1 MNFNTLV
8 EAVAVRERP
17 VTSNPLNG
25 VIAVVQFFRPSDG
38 WLALVVLAL
47 NLLVVIWSVE
57 EANWVPLPNLKGL
70 LLMALAAGILLAR
83 LPGWGVLALPFG
95 VALGLLATVWQITSF
110 QSREVAVTNAEQ
122 LWTRLALWW
131 EAAETGSINIDSVP
145 FAFGIMCATWMAGFL
160 AAWLFCRYRNFW
172 GVFVLGGFGLL
183 SNLTYLPPEASR
195 FLLFYLFTGLLLIA
209 RVQSVRRRREWDERN
224 VSYDGHLGVLSISDT
239 FLLAMVVM
247 VIAFFIIPTGG
258 KFGPTNDAYEYMR
271 TPLKNFEADFNRLFA
286 GLPARKPLGYRIWG
300 DVLAFQGEINPTQA
314 QVLWVDSP
322 VAMYWKARTYAT
334 YTPKGWKS
342 DDTVMRPVGWA
353 PPISS
358 PQPDEG
364 RFEVS
369 YSVTPMYASNNLFAG
384 TQVIDVDRP
393 VEIETYE
400 SPTYSVDFTESLTR
414 HLLPPPVLDAATQL
428 HQAVHQRGSDI
439 KFSSL
444 ASLLDS
450 NFHLVGV
457 TRSQGGRINEAT
469 VADVIP
475 LQPDVLS
482 VRSEKEVKAR
492 ETYTVTSLVSNA
504 TPEQLRSAG
513 DDYPAW
519 VTQRYLQLP
528 DSVPQRVRDLA
539 ASVSADAETPY
550 DKAEA
555 VKEFLT
561 TEYPYTLVVEPPPFD
576 ADGVDHFLFEQK
588 KGYSE
593 YFASAMTVMLRSVDI
608 PARMVTG
615 YTTGNKVIDQD
626 TYVVLDSNS
635 HGWLEVYMPN
645 YGWIPY
651 EATPGRAIPTAIP
664 PEAEAE
670 TSTLFIPDDDN
681 EDECLED
688 IGECDPALTN
698 NPDQFGNIGPLT
710 FNTQLATIIM
720 WAAIGLA
727 SVLAAAGILTLLW
740 RRFMVAPED
749 PRVTFRRMALLA
761 TLGALRPAAHQTPY
775 QYQRRLEEA
784 LPEYRDQVSLIT
796 GHYVRRVYGNKELD
810 ADQRL
815 QLVQA
820 WIRIRL
826 ALLFRIFRP
835 RTL

>member
-1 MNFNTLV
+1 
-8 EAVAVRERP
+8 
-17 VTSNPLNG
+17 
-25 VIAVVQFFRPSDG
+25 
-38 WLALVVLAL
+38 
-47 NLLVVIWSVE
+47 
-57 EANWVPLPNLKGL
+57 
-70 LLMALAAGILLAR
+70 
-83 LPGWGVLALPFG
+83 
-95 VALGLLATVWQITSF
+95 
-110 QSREVAVTNAEQ
+110 
-122 LWTRLALWW
+122 
-131 EAAETGSINIDSVP
+131 
-145 FAFGIMCATWMAGFL
+145 
-160 AAWLFCRYRNFW
+160 
-172 GVFVLGGFGLL
+172 
-183 SNLTYLPPEASR
+183 
-195 FLLFYLFTGLLLIA
+195 
-209 RVQSVRRRREWDERN
+209 
-224 VSYDGHLGVLSISDT
+224 
-239 FLLAMVVM
+239 
-247 VIAFFIIPTGG
+247 
-258 KFGPTNDAYEYMR
+258 
-271 TPLKNFEADFNRLFA
+271 
-286 GLPARKPLGYRIWG
+286 
-300 DVLAFQGEINPTQA
+300 
-314 QVLWVDSP
+314 
-322 VAMYWKARTYAT
+322 
-334 YTPKGWKS
+334 
-342 DDTVMRPVGWA
+342 
-353 PPISS
+353 
-358 PQPDEG
+358 
-364 RFEVS
+364 
-369 YSVTPMYASNNLFAG
+369 MYASNNLFAG

-400 SPTYSVDFTESLTR
+400 SPTYSVDFSEALTR
-414 HLLPPPVLDAATQL
+414 HLLPPPVLEAATQL

-492 ETYTVTSLVSNA
+492 ETYKVTSLVSNA
-504 TPEQLRSAG
+504 TPDQLRSAG

-555 VKEFLT
+555 IKEFLT
-561 TEYPYTLVVEPPPFD
+561 TEFPYTLVVEPPPFD

-593 YFASAMTVMLRSVDI
+593 YFASAMTVMLRSVNI

-670 TSTLFIPDDDN
+670 TSTMFIPDDDN

-710 FNTQLATIIM
+710 FSSRLASMIM
-720 WAAIGLA
+720 WVAIGLA
-727 SVLAAAGILTLLW
+727 SVLVVAGILMLLW

-749 PRVTFRRMALLA
+749 PRVAFRRMALLA

-784 LPEYRDQVSLIT
+784 IPEYRDQVSVIT

-826 ALLFRIFRP
+826 ALLLRIFRP